1 MTKLYKTT
9 YTFLIDDQYRVEY
22 KGRVLS
28 DALRK
33 LMKEQFVAHKV
44 QLVAMRFSKKQMT
57 MCYERP
63 KASAVQA
70 EIDSKWLDFV
80 SEKQNNE

>member
-44 QLVAMRFSKKQMT
+44 QLLAMRFHAKQVT

-70 EIDSKWLDFV
+70 EIDSKLLDG
-80 SEKQNNE
+80 NE